1 MRKRRSP
8 QPRLV
13 WAYCR
18 VSTLK
23 TEQEL
28 SLEEQVRWAEE
39 FARQRG
45 AVLRL
50 FKERA
55 SAKTV
60 IGRPQCAR
68 LLGLL
73 EDEGE
78 DLPQF
83 VAATSFDR
91 LSRDMTDTLLIARA
105 LKESGV
111 KLYIRDRGEI
121 AMESFG
127 DQAALVGQAMGGHA
141 ENEAKS
147 SRCKASWQRRQREG
161 KPMSNKSPYG
171 LQLKAERDI
180 EEPVSGPWVR
190 KMFEWYASGIGAHT
204 IAKRL
209 KAGAPP
215 HRVLTSKRDA
225 DGEPIIRERAPVW
238 EYNKVI
244 KLLRQ
249 KRYRGVLIGSE
260 LFDRVQELLRR
271 RPRWRQDRLHEYP
284 LSGAVKCLTCGRSFH
299 GHATGGS
306 STRRLADGTVRR
318 YHGRHR
324 VRYYGCIVCNYKINA
339 ERLEGWFDD
348 TIRELEAEPALL
360 DRWIATSRVTKTQE
374 LRREKH
380 SLEVRLRNGSFD
392 TLRQRAWQLALNDDS
407 VAADL
412 PRQLKTI
419 SEEEAGCRDRLAELS
434 NILDGEKEA
443 ARSNEQARVLLRNF
457 RSLYRVASYE
467 QQRELAHAVVQ
478 ALGGARAS
486 KDGLVWTRCVHLAS
500 PALRDSGPF
509 AS

>member
-1 MRKRRSP
+1 MRRRRSP
-8 QPRLV
+8 LPGLV

-45 AVLRL
+45 AALRL

-73 EDEGE
+73 EDEDQ

-83 VAATSFDR
+83 VIATSFDR

-105 LKESGV
+105 LKQSDV

-147 SRCKASWQRRQREG
+147 NRCKASWQRRQREG

-190 KMFEWYASGIGAHT
+190 KIFEWYASGTGAHS
-204 IAKRL
+204 IAKRM
-209 KAGAPP
+209 KVSAPP
-215 HRVLTSKRDA
+215 HRVVTSKRDA
-225 DGEPIIRERAPVW
+225 EGEPIVRERALVW
-238 EYNKVI
+238 EYNRVLKI
-244 KLLRQ
+244 LKQ
-249 KRYRGVLIGSE
+249 KRYRGTLIEPE
-260 LFDRVQELLRR
+260 LYDRVQELLRG
-271 RPRWRQDRLHEYP
+271 RPHWRQDRRYEYP

-299 GHATGGS
+299 GHATGGTGS
-306 STRRLADGTVRR
+306 YRLADGSVRTYR
-318 YHGRHR
+318 DRKR
-324 VRYYGCIVCNYKINA
+324 IRYYGCVVCHYMINA
-339 ERLEGWFDD
+339 QRLEGWFDD
-348 TIRELEAEPALL
+348 AIRELEAEPELL
-360 DRWIATSRVTKTQE
+360 DRWIAIGRTTNTQDIG
-374 LRREKH
+374 RERI
-380 SLEVRLRNGSFD
+380 SLEARLRNGSFD

-407 VAADL
+407 VAGDL
-412 PRQLKTI
+412 PRQLKVI
-419 SEEEAGCRDRLAELS
+419 NEDEARCRDRLAEIS
-434 NILDGEKEA
+434 DIVDKEKDGR
-443 ARSNEQARVLLRNF
+443 RSEEQARTLLGNF
-457 RSLYRVASYE
+457 RPLYQNATYDQR
-467 QQRELAHAVVQ
+467 RELAHAIVQ

-486 KDGLVWTRCVHLAS
+486 KDGLVWSRST
-500 PALRDSGPF
+500 G
-509 AS
+509 

>member
-39 FARQRG
+39 FARQCG

-60 IGRPQCAR
+60 VGRPQCAR

-73 EDEGE
+73 EDEDQ

-83 VAATSFDR
+83 VIATSFDR

-105 LKESGV
+105 LKQSGV

-121 AMESFG
+121 AMDSFG

-147 SRCKASWQRRQREG
+147 NRCRASWQRRQREG

-204 IAKRL
+204 IAKRM

-215 HRVLTSKRDA
+215 HRVITSKRGV
-225 DGEPIIRERAPVW
+225 DGEPIVRERVHVW
-238 EYNKVI
+238 EYNKVL

-249 KRYRGVLIGSE
+249 KRYRGVLIDPD
-260 LFDRVQELLRR
+260 LFDRAQELLRA
-271 RPRWRQDRLHEYP
+271 RPHWRQDRKYEYP
-284 LSGAVKCLTCGRSFH
+284 LSGAIKCATCGRSFH
-299 GHATGGS
+299 GHATGATGS
-306 STRRLADGTVRR
+306 YRLADGSVRKYR
-318 YHGRHR
+318 DHKRT
-324 VRYYGCIVCNYKINA
+324 RYYGCIVCHYMINA
-339 ERLEGWFDD
+339 DRLEGWFDG
-348 TIRELEAEPALL
+348 TIRELEAEPGLL
-360 DRWIATSRVTKTQE
+360 ERWITTSRVTNTQE
-374 LRREKH
+374 LGREKH
-380 SLEVRLRNGSFD
+380 SLEARLRNGSFD

-419 SEEEAGCRDRLAELS
+419 SDEEAGCRDRLAELA
-434 NILDGEKEA
+434 NILDNEKEA
-443 ARSNEQARVLLRNF
+443 SRSERQARTLLKDF
-457 RSLYRVASYE
+457 RALYRVATYE
-467 QQRELAHAVVQ
+467 QQRELAHTVVQ
-478 ALGGARAS
+478 ALGGCRAS
-486 KDGLVWTRCVHLAS
+486 KDGLVWTGRVHLAS
-500 PALRDSGPF
+500 STLRD
-509 AS
+509 